1 MNSQPYILLVDD
13 NPKNLQILNN
23 FLREQNYRTAI
34 AKSGEAALASV
45 LIDKPDL
52 ILLDIMM
59 PLMDGFE
66 VCQRLKDNPE
76 TADIP
81 VIFVTALAETNN
93 KLKGFQVGGV
103 DYITKPFH
111 KEEVLARIE
120 THLTLKRQNDELL
133 RLNKELEDTNKKLLA
148 ANESKDRLFSI
159 IGHDMRGPL
168 SNILNLLRLL
178 DDDALTS
185 EERKELIE
193 ESLRSL
199 RYTYDMLENL
209 LFWAKS
215 QKAELVINTESLNLS
230 EVIEENLVMLE
241 SLAKD
246 KGIILSQDVADDL
259 VVLADRNMLN
269 IILRNL
275 VSNAIKFSY
284 TGNKVIVVGS
294 REAGKALVSVK
305 DEGIGMSKETQIN
318 IFQKREGYS
327 TRGTAQEK
335 GTGLGLPL
343 CVEFIR
349 KLGGAYFVES
359 QEGQGTTFS
368 FTLPVA

>member
-1 MNSQPYILLVDD
+1 MNSQPYVLLIDD

-34 AKSGEAALASV
+34 AKSGEAALTSV

-81 VIFVTALAETNN
+81 VIFVTALTETNN

-111 KEEVLARIE
+111 KEEVVARIE
-120 THLTLKRQNDELL
+120 THLTLKRQKDELQ
-133 RLNKELEDTNKKLLA
+133 RLNRELEDINKKLMA

-178 DDDALTS
+178 DDDALTP

-215 QKAELVINTESLNLS
+215 QKAELVMNPEPLQLS
-230 EVIEENLVMLE
+230 EIVEENIVLMETLVR
-241 SLAKD
+241 D
-246 KGIILSQDVADDL
+246 KGIIVSQDIDEGL

-275 VSNAIKFSY
+275 ISNSIKFSN
-284 TGNKVIVVGS
+284 TGNVVKIFGS
-294 REAGKALVSVK
+294 REAGKALISVK
-305 DEGIGMSKETQIN
+305 DEGIGMSQETQIK
-318 IFQKREGYS
+318 IFQRREGYS
-327 TRGTAQEK
+327 TRGTDQEK
-335 GTGLGLPL
+335 GTGLGLTL
-343 CVEFIR
+343 CIEFIR
-349 KLGGAYFVES
+349 KMGGAYFVES
-359 QEGQGTTFS
+359 EEGKGTTFS
-368 FTLPVA
+368 FTLPLA